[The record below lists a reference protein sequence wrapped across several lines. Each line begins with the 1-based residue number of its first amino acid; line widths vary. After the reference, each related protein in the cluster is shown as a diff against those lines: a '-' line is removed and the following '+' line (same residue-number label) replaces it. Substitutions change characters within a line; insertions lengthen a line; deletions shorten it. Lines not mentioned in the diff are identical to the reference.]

1 MTSIK
6 GVRVMKNWWVV
17 ANAARTRILEET
29 GQPGVYAQ
37 RAEFEHP
44 ESRQKGMALGSEAP
58 GHGQGGSHSP
68 GSGAYA
74 PRSDVREREH
84 DRFAQQ
90 IADKLNEGIAAGQ
103 CAGLVLVASNPFLGL
118 LKSHLSPQAHKAILR
133 TVPHDFTAL
142 PADEL
147 ARRLAAHAAL

>member
-1 MTSIK
+1 MQ

-17 ANAARTRILEET
+17 ANAARARILEET
-29 GQPGVYAQ
+29 GEPGVYAQ
-37 RAEFEHP
+37 RAEYVHEA
-44 ESRQKGMALGSEAP
+44 SRLKGMALGSEAP
-58 GHGQGGSHSP
+58 GHGQGGGHGP
-68 GSGAYA
+68 GSGAYT

-90 IADKLNEGIAAGQ
+90 MADRLNEGIAAGH

-118 LKSHLSPQAHKAILR
+118 LKAHLSPQAHKALLR

-147 ARRLAAHAAL
+147 ARRLATHTTL